1 MSVLTT
7 GGRIKLP
14 DTINFLI
21 RNKGITT
28 HRFGVSRHDSL
39 LRPNMNTEFFNDK
52 LSFVPA
58 VTPAYKICF
67 MCRDQYFIFYE
78 GPAYHEV
85 GPTPNV

>member
-39 LRPNMNTEFFNDK
+39 LRPNMNPEFFNDK

-58 VTPAYKICF
+58 VVLCVVTSILYF
-67 MCRDQYFIFYE
+67 MRDLLI
-78 GPAYHEV
+78 
-85 GPTPNV
+85 TK